1 MKIEINEIND
11 SIKDY
16 LLKTNWHL
24 IECQDSG
31 LFFYAKKRD
40 GEELPKI
47 SGHSKSKNPREP
59 FIYDSVNEKFLSLEK
74 VIAKAKNI
82 FEKNYKGI
90 DPVNVINKNGDT
102 NFIGAPIQALD
113 NIIVGNDSFADN
125 PYFIIQPTIREN
137 AINKVGN
144 KVGVSSSFITL
155 SSQRI
160 NSNLQGY
167 ITDIDNWLSF
177 LSKIGL
183 NLFEVFLYP
192 NSLWDAGEKMKGV
205 ALTAYSGRL
214 QLGDFVFVNEIQNK
228 SNLFIHDVNFGL
240 ERILW
245 CINKR
250 ENYFDSFNPI
260 SYSKEFTN
268 KQLDLIRTASL
279 IFFSGGKG
287 GSKNNE
293 QNSRDKKYDGI
304 PRITREIISTF
315 VAETKTVEVIHL
327 LEYYFSFWSNFY
339 SSNLSLENFKSEILR
354 EMYFAYNKMLCDSL
368 GVKVNPNDKFIF
380 ENPNAFIN
388 NCLADTNRKI
398 PYGKIKSILSKP

>member
-1 MKIEINEIND
+1 MKIEINDIND

-16 LLKTNWHL
+16 LLKSNWHM
-24 IECQDSG
+24 IQCQDSG

-59 FIYDSVNEKFLSLEK
+59 FVYDSKNEKFLSPEK
-74 VIAKAKNI
+74 LITKAKNI
-82 FEKNYKGI
+82 FAKNYKSI
-90 DPVNVINKNGDT
+90 NAVNVINKNGDT

-113 NIIVGNDSFADN
+113 NIIVGNESFADN

-144 KVGVSSSFITL
+144 KAGVSSSFITL

-167 ITDIDNWLSF
+167 ITDIDNWLIC

-205 ALTAYSGRL
+205 ALTAYCGRL

-228 SNLFIHDVNFGL
+228 PNLFIHDVNFGL

-260 SYSKEFTN
+260 PYSKEFTN

-279 IFFSGGKG
+279 IIFSGGKG

-304 PRITREIISTF
+304 PRMTREIISTF
-315 VAETKTVEVIHL
+315 VTETKTVEVIHL
-327 LEYYFSFWSNFY
+327 LEYYFLFWSNFY
-339 SSNLSLENFKSEILR
+339 SSNLSLVNFKSEMLR
-354 EMYFAYNKMLCDSL
+354 EIYFAYNKMLYDSL
-368 GVKVNPNDKFIF
+368 GIKLNPNDKFIF
-380 ENPNAFIN
+380 ENPNVFIN
-388 NCLADTNRKI
+388 NCLADTSRKI
-398 PYGKIKSILSKP
+398 PYSKIKSILSKT